1 MILLD
6 SLLMKTISSC
16 FHQELSVYRCALAC
30 AQFPVLSAPTPPE
43 HETPPP
49 GNQGAAPSEHRFSYA
64 LHMQKRHASAVRRS
78 LSDVSEVNSSKVLH
92 PTTAAFSE
100 VIQSSELHPGVSST
114 QAPVTDVYDGSQAF
128 GVSLPASLPTDITI
142 SDMVSREMLCDL
154 VRNAFHQSLEQQL
167 RHEQLLR
174 QDFGRRS
181 KGEVCAVV
189 YVLCFHC

>member
-6 SLLMKTISSC
+6 DLLMETISSC
-16 FHQELSVYRCALAC
+16 FFQELFVYRCALAC

-43 HETPPP
+43 NETPPP
-49 GNQGAAPSEHRFSYA
+49 GNQGAASSEHRFSYA

-78 LSDVSEVNSSKVLH
+78 LSDVSPVNGSEDLH
-92 PTTAAFSE
+92 PATAAFSE
-100 VIQSSELHPGVSST
+100 VIQSSDLYPGVSST
-114 QAPVTDVYDGSQAF
+114 QTPDVYDASQVYGIA
-128 GVSLPASLPTDITI
+128 LPASLPTDISI

-189 YVLCFHC
+189 YILCFHC